1 MRIAKLFRLVELVDS
16 RKNMAMVVIRPL
28 LLWDIHLSYAIE
40 EWRRVSGPAMRRW
53 LSAAG
58 EMEALESIAGYY
70 YAGRL

>member
-1 MRIAKLFRLVELVDS
+1 
-16 RKNMAMVVIRPL
+16 MAMVVIRPL